1 MPNSGGTMF
10 QRRTTCLKS
19 RYSRGFTLIELM
31 ITVAV
36 IGIVAL
42 VAVPAMQTM
51 INASRL
57 SGATEELTAAFQL
70 ARSEAVRRNVRVS
83 VCASSDNSTCTGG
96 TAWTQFIVRQPNGST
111 DDPAVIRSLA
121 FPASVQITGPAAG
134 VIFRPSGLI
143 ESAQQAQV
151 VVSGNTR
158 YVCVQISG
166 VVSVKKVAC

>member
-10 QRRTTCLKS
+10 QRRTICLKS
-19 RYSRGFTLIELM
+19 RESRGFTLIELM

-42 VAVPAMQTM
+42 VAVPAMQTL

-57 SGATEELTAAFQL
+57 NGATEELVSAFQL
-70 ARSEAVRRNVRVS
+70 ARSEAVRRNTRVT
-83 VCASSDNSTCTGG
+83 VCGNSTCPGG
-96 TAWTQFIVRQPNGST
+96 TTSWTQLSVFQPNGSPA
-111 DDPAVIRSLA
+111 DPSVVRSMT
-121 FPASVQITGPAAG
+121 FPGSVQVTVSTAD
-134 VIFRPSGLI
+134 VVFRPSGLL

-166 VVSVKKVAC
+166 VVSVKKVTC

>member
-1 MPNSGGTMF
+1 MPNSGGTMI
-10 QRRTTCLKS
+10 QRRITCS
-19 RYSRGFTLIELM
+19 RPRLGRGFTLIELM

-42 VAVPAMQTM
+42 VAVPAMQTL

-70 ARSEAVRRNVRVS
+70 ARSEAVRRNARVT

-96 TAWTQFIVRQPNGST
+96 TAWTQLIVRQPNGSAA
-111 DDPAVIRSLA
+111 DPAVIRSIA
-121 FPASVQITGPAAG
+121 PPASVQITGPTAG
-134 VIFRPSGLI
+134 VVFRPSGLI

-166 VVSVKKVAC
+166 VVSVKKVTC